1 MSWAPLCRR
10 GPVVDNSAPRMHA
23 RTTGAVTPGLM
34 LRRKCSCGTHTAG
47 GATCDACKKE
57 KLQRKAATGAK
68 IDAVPPSVHAVLA
81 TPGSPLV
88 PAVRAPME
96 RGFGHDFSH
105 VRVHNDASAAHS
117 AAAVD
122 AAAYTVGS
130 HVVFGAGSYAPGTRA
145 GRHLIA
151 HELAHVVQQGAGG
164 LMRKSLASLMIGSH
178 DDPAERDA
186 DQSADRVVAGGHATP
201 GTAAPLSVQRQPRRA
216 PAFEGLDEAGPHAD
230 FTGQTDDRLAA
241 CLRGTRGI
249 PNDCP
254 HAPLTL
260 ADFSEVRALGGGF
273 AAVTGSDVVPL
284 AMDPV
289 AATCMQ
295 TILGWSADQT
305 HVFQGIFIP
314 RSSHVIRSVA
324 RANDPNENGCARF
337 GRQCNTNFTRR
348 MPRGRVAGA
357 FTVTSSSACP
367 AAAAPP
373 ITAATQADCP
383 TLVSTCTANA
393 VADQARLL
401 AHEQGHLDIAC
412 KMARRINDAIRNG
425 APLSTFSQAAVR
437 RAVSVVQGHYD
448 TQTRH
453 GCIAAAQARWVGD
466 IAAGLPNAVI
476 PTAPAPRRGAPSPRS
491 RPRTRPPGTS
501 MRL

>member
-1 MSWAPLCRR
+1 M
-10 GPVVDNSAPRMHA
+10 DNNASRVQTRAMG
-23 RTTGAVTPGLM
+23 TVTPGLM
-34 LRRKCSCGTHTAG
+34 LRRKCSCGKHTTG

-68 IDAVPPSVHAVLA
+68 VDAVPPSVHAVLA
-81 TPGSPLV
+81 TQGSPLA

-105 VRVHNDASAAHS
+105 VRVHNDASAANS

-145 GRHLIA
+145 GSHLIA
-151 HELAHVVQQGAGG
+151 HELAHVVQQSTGG
-164 LMRKSLASLMIGSH
+164 LMRKSLSSLMIGPE

-186 DQSADRVVAGGHATP
+186 DQAADRVVAGEHASPST
-201 GTAAPLSVQRQPRRA
+201 TAPLSVQRQPRRGV
-216 PAFEGLDEAGPHAD
+216 AFEGLDEAGPGAD

-254 HAPLTL
+254 HPPLTL
-260 ADFSEVRALGGGF
+260 ADFSEVRALRGF
-273 AAVTGSDVVPL
+273 AAVTGSDVVPM

-295 TILGWSADQT
+295 TILGWTADQT
-305 HVFQGIFIP
+305 HVFQGVFLP
-314 RSSHVIRSVA
+314 RSSHIIRSAA
-324 RANDPNENGCARF
+324 RASDPNENGCARF

-425 APLSTFSQAAVR
+425 TPLSTFNR
-437 RAVSVVQGHYD
+437 RAVLRAVHVVQDLYD
-448 TQTRH
+448 TQTHH
-453 GCIAAAQARWVGD
+453 GCIASAQARWVND

-476 PTAPAPRRGAPSPRS
+476 PTARPPRRSAPPPRA
-491 RPRTRPPGTS
+491 RPRTRPSGTS

>member
-1 MSWAPLCRR
+1 M
-10 GPVVDNSAPRMHA
+10 DNNASRVQTRAMG
-23 RTTGAVTPGLM
+23 TVTPGLM
-34 LRRKCSCGTHTAG
+34 LRRKCSCGKHTTG

-81 TPGSPLV
+81 TQGSSLA

-96 RGFGHDFSH
+96 RGFGLDFSH

-130 HVVFGAGSYAPGTRA
+130 HVVFGAGSFAPGTRA

-164 LMRKSLASLMIGSH
+164 LMRKSLSSLMIGPE

-186 DQSADRVVAGGHATP
+186 DQAADRVVAGDHASP
-201 GTAAPLSVQRQPRRA
+201 SIAAPLSVQRQPRRGV
-216 PAFEGLDEAGPHAD
+216 AFEGLDEAGPGAD
-230 FTGQTDDRLAA
+230 FTGQTGDRLAA

-249 PNDCP
+249 PDDCP
-254 HAPLTL
+254 KGALTL
-260 ADFSEVRALGGGF
+260 ADFSEVRSLRGGF
-273 AAVTGSDVVPL
+273 AAVTGSDVTPM
-284 AMDPV
+284 AMDTA

-295 TILGWSADQT
+295 SILGWTADQT
-305 HVFQGIFIP
+305 HVFQGVFLP
-314 RSSHVIRSVA
+314 RSSHIIRSAA
-324 RANDPNENGCARF
+324 RASDPNENGCARF
-337 GRQCNTNFTRR
+337 GRQCDTNFTRR

-393 VADQARLL
+393 VADRARLL

-425 APLSTFSQAAVR
+425 APLSTFPPAAVR
-437 RAVSVVQGHYD
+437 RSVRVVQDRYD
-448 TQTRH
+448 AQTRH
-453 GCIAAAQARWVGD
+453 GCIAAAQARWLAD

-476 PTAPAPRRGAPSPRS
+476 PTARPSRRGAPAPRA
-491 RPRTRPPGTS
+491 RPRRPSGTS

>member
-1 MSWAPLCRR
+1 M
-10 GPVVDNSAPRMHA
+10 DNNAPRVHA
-23 RTTGAVTPGLM
+23 RTTGTVTPALV
-34 LRRKCSCGTHTAG
+34 LRRKCACGTHTTG

-57 KLQRKAATGAK
+57 KKLQRKAATGAK
-68 IDAVPPSVHAVLA
+68 IDAVPSSVHAVLA
-81 TPGSPLV
+81 SPGSPLA

-105 VRVHNDASAAHS
+105 VRVHNDASAAQS

-130 HVVFGAGSYAPGTRA
+130 HVVFGSGSYAPGTRG

-151 HELAHVVQQGAGG
+151 HELAHVVQQGGG
-164 LMRKSLASLMIGSH
+164 LMRKSLSSMMLGS
-178 DDPAERDA
+178 DNDPAERDA
-186 DQSADRVVAGGHATP
+186 DQAADRVAAGDHASP
-201 GTAAPLSVQRQPRRA
+201 SIAAPLSVQRQPRRGV
-216 PAFEGLDEAGPHAD
+216 AFEGLDEAGPGAD
-230 FTGQTDDRLAA
+230 FTGRTDDRLAA

-260 ADFSEVRALGGGF
+260 GDFSEVRALGGF
-273 AAVTGSDVVPL
+273 AAVTGSDVAPM
-284 AMDPV
+284 AMDTV

-295 TILGWSADQT
+295 TILGWTADQT
-305 HVFQGIFIP
+305 HVFQGVFLP

-324 RANDPNENGCARF
+324 RANNPNENGCARV
-337 GRQCNTNFTRR
+337 GRQCNQNFTRR
-348 MPRGRVAGA
+348 MPRGMVPGA
-357 FTVTSSSACP
+357 FTWSSDGTCP

-373 ITAATQADCP
+373 ITAATRGDCP
-383 TLVSTCTANA
+383 ALVTQCTANA
-393 VADQARLL
+393 VADQPRLL

-412 KMARRINDAIRNG
+412 RMARRINDAIRNG
-425 APLSTFSQAAVR
+425 TPLSTFPQNAVR
-437 RAVSVVQGHYD
+437 RAVRVVQDRYD
-448 TQTRH
+448 TETRH
-453 GCIAAAQARWVGD
+453 GCTAAAQARWLAD

-476 PTAPAPRRGAPSPRS
+476 PTARPSRRGAPPPRS
-491 RPRTRPPGTS
+491 RPRTRPPGTG